1 MRVEGYRRDIDGLRA
16 VAVLLVV
23 LFHAG
28 FPVSGGYVGVDIFF
42 VISGYLITG
51 ILAREMSQQTFTYKA
66 FYNRR
71 IKRLIPALLVVFIGT
86 IILAWNILLPEP
98 FKDFV
103 TSIRYAF
110 FGISNFYF
118 YEQTADY
125 FAADAGELPLLHTW
139 SLGVEEQFY
148 VVWPLLMLALFGL
161 SRYLSVR
168 LILLLLLV
176 SLVIFS
182 EWMVQTIPE
191 AAYFMLPARA
201 FELLMGGVVS
211 LGLLYERIKPPASAL
226 SSGLATTL
234 GLAFIT
240 GSAFGLEHGSHF
252 PGFNAVW
259 PCMGSML
266 ILWGGSNG
274 HANPVQRLLSWR
286 PVVFIGLISYS
297 FYLWHWPPIALAH
310 YLNVD
315 LTPLR
320 SSLLVL
326 AAGILAWISWRF
338 VENPCRS
345 VQWGFGKTF
354 VIMILVPMIG
364 LLLFNKQ
371 VRDGYGLP
379 GRLSSGLQG
388 VAERVTYENT
398 GNDRFKE
405 CFYGQQIVYDGV
417 CLTGSSLEKGQF
429 PDFIL
434 LGDSHAGSAAGFFE
448 FMAED
453 AGLTG
458 LNITR
463 TLSPFLLETEKYKN
477 DTVLP
482 EFRRTWSEVFEYT
495 RGGFNGFLVL
505 AARWSRYMDDDNIF
519 KPGFAEAIDHTLNV
533 LKQAGIP
540 VVVFLQIPELP
551 AHPSSGCRVAE
562 YLENNWINTGDR
574 CISKGGS
581 YPLSKFLSKQSHV
594 SKLWSAM
601 ASKHPEIRFIDPK
614 SAICDDERCLN
625 TLQGEQIYMDPNHLS
640 YSGARMVASRYLQLF
655 SNPLQNTALLDNKID
670 DVWK

>member
-28 FPVSGGYVGVDIFF
+28 FPVSGGFVGVDIFF

-51 ILAREMSQQTFTYKA
+51 ILVREMSQQTFTYKA
-66 FYNRR
+66 FYKRR
-71 IKRLIPALLVVFIGT
+71 IKRLIPALLVVFLGST
-86 IILAWNILLPEP
+86 LLVWNFLLPEP

-110 FGISNFYF
+110 LGISNFYF
-118 YEQTADY
+118 HEQTADY

-148 VVWPLLMLALFGL
+148 VVWPLLMLALLGM
-161 SRYLSVR
+161 SRHVSVK

-182 EWMVQTIPE
+182 EWMVQTVPE

-211 LGLLYERIKPPASAL
+211 LGLLYERIKPPASAF
-226 SSGLATTL
+226 SSGLASTL
-234 GLAFIT
+234 GLALIT
-240 GSAFGLEHGSHF
+240 GSAFGLKHGSPF
-252 PGFNAVW
+252 PGFHAVW

-274 HANPVQRLLSWR
+274 HSNPVKRVLTWR

-297 FYLWHWPPIALAH
+297 FYLWHWPPVALAH

-320 SSLLVL
+320 SGLLVL
-326 AAGILAWISWRF
+326 GAGVLSWITWRW
-338 VENPCRS
+338 VENPCRA
-345 VQWGFGKTF
+345 VQWSFGKTF

-364 LLLFNKQ
+364 LFLFIKQ
-371 VRDGYGLP
+371 VRDGDGLP
-379 GRLSSGLQG
+379 GRLSPGLQA
-388 VAERVTYENT
+388 VAKSVAQENT
-398 GNDRFKE
+398 GNNKFKE
-405 CFYGQQIVYDGV
+405 CFFGQHVVYDGV
-417 CLTGSSLEKGQF
+417 CLTGAPLEKGQF

-453 AGLTG
+453 ARLTG

-463 TLSPFLLETEKYKN
+463 TLSPFLLETDKYKK
-477 DTVLP
+477 DKIQP
-482 EFRRTWSEVFEYT
+482 EFRKIWSEVFEYT
-495 RGGFNGFLVL
+495 RGGFDGFLVL
-505 AARWSRYMDDDNIF
+505 AARWSRYMGEDNYF
-519 KPGFAEAIDHTLNV
+519 KPGFEEAIDHTLNV
-533 LKQAGIP
+533 LKAAGIP
-540 VVVFLQIPELP
+540 VVVYLQIPELP
-551 AHPSSGCRVAE
+551 AYPSSSCRVAE
-562 YLENNWINTGDR
+562 YLENSWINTGDR
-574 CISKGGS
+574 CIDKGGS
-581 YPLSKFLSKQSHV
+581 YPLSRFQREQSHV

-601 ASKHPEIRFIDPK
+601 ARRHPEIRFIDPK
-614 SAICDDERCLN
+614 SAICDGERCLN
-625 TLQGEQIYMDPNHLS
+625 TLQGEQIYMDPNHLF
-640 YSGARMVASRYLQLF
+640 YSGARMVASRYLKMF